1 MSVQGEEAR
10 RWLRYAAEDL
20 VTAERIAASRTMP
33 PRNACYH
40 SQQAAEKAIKAALVF
55 LQIPFPFRHDLDF
68 LRDLLPAGWSVKIYH
83 PDLAPLTAWVAEAR
97 YPTEL
102 PDADKADARAAIR
115 QARAVYQTVHTDLFA
130 HGLSV
135 TE

>member
-1 MSVQGEEAR
+1 MSVQNEEAR
-10 RWLRYAAEDL
+10 QWLRYAAEDL

-40 SQQAAEKAIKAALVF
+40 AQQTAEKAIKAALVF

-68 LRDLLPAGWSVKIYH
+68 LRDLLPTDWSVKAHH
-83 PDLAPLTAWVAEAR
+83 PNLSTLTIWVVEAR
-97 YPTEL
+97 YPSGF
-102 PDADKADARAAIR
+102 PDASKADARAAIR
-115 QARAVYQTVHTDLFA
+115 QARSVYESVRTDLVA
-130 HGLSV
+130 RGL